1 MEPLVSHASEPILRI
16 WVECLLA
23 PPFQPQ
29 SPAFGGAFFVL
40 RGPLSPAAKTGHVLF
55 FSKFR
60 EPIAMSRVW
69 GWRGDLL
76 TRVAPMIRKEY
87 EYRRNAIVSVELAR
101 RTASPNDKARLL
113 KLAEAWLDL
122 AKRTRAQSG
131 HHVRKVGE
139 HPIAKLGDRDQRA
152 A

>member
-1 MEPLVSHASEPILRI
+1 MEGLASRMSEPILRV

-29 SPAFGGAFFVL
+29 SPAFRGAFFVE
-40 RGPLSPAAKTGHVLF
+40 PLSPAAKTGHILF

-60 EPIAMSRVW
+60 ERIAMSRVLD
-69 GWRGDLL
+69 GGVVHLL
-76 TRVAPMIRKEY
+76 TRVAPMFRKEY

-101 RTASPNDKARLL
+101 RTASPADKEHLL

-122 AKRTRAQSG
+122 AKRARARPG
-131 HHVRKVGE
+131 HHVRKIGE